1 MVSREGTVDTQPTGA
16 RARLPALQR
25 IISHLPTQAV
35 LLMML
40 AIGFYALQDVCVKSL
55 PSSIHLVEILFWRS
69 VFALPILLLLVK
81 TERHPNPWH
90 TQKPLHHLLRALFS
104 SIATLFFI
112 ASFRQMPLGDAYAL
126 TFSAPLF
133 MALLGALLL
142 KENPPPHRWQAVFMG
157 FVGVWVIC
165 EPSLDTPSLYLIPLV
180 GGLFHGLAQLSL
192 RGLTKE
198 DSTSLIVATLLGT
211 SLFLCAPLMFQHS
224 WNYSTHELTL
234 FMGVG
239 LLGGFAQWLMTHAFR
254 KASLTFLAPFDYI
267 ALLWGIG
274 FDFALWHHRP
284 SQYLMGGTC
293 LILGANFYLMWQER
307 RHHKKQMRAAPHTV
321 LR

>member
-1 MVSREGTVDTQPTGA
+1 MVSRGGTVDTQPTGA
-16 RARLPALQR
+16 RERLPALQR

-35 LLMML
+35 LLMMG

-69 VFALPILLLLVK
+69 VFALPILFLLVK
-81 TERHPNPWH
+81 TESHPRPWH
-90 TQKPLHHLLRALFS
+90 TEKPFHHLLRALFAS
-104 SIATLFFI
+104 LATLFFI

-142 KENPPPHRWQAVFMG
+142 KENPPRHRWHAVFLG

-165 EPSLDTPSLYLIPLV
+165 EPSFETPRLYLIPLV
-180 GGLFHGLAQLSL
+180 GGLFHGLAQLTL
-192 RGLTKE
+192 RALTKE
-198 DSTSLIVATLLGT
+198 DSTSLIVAALLGT
-211 SLFLCAPLMFQHS
+211 SLFLCAPLMLQYS
-224 WNYSTHELTL
+224 WDYSSQELLL

-239 LLGGFAQWLMTHAFR
+239 LLGGTAQWLMTHAFR
-254 KASLTFLAPFDYI
+254 KASLTFLAPFDYV

-284 SQYLMGGTC
+284 SHYLIGGAC
-293 LILGANFYLMWQER
+293 LILGANLYLLWQER
-307 RHHKKQMRAAPHTV
+307 RKDRRSSIPEPLSSQG
-321 LR
+321 